1 MKCGRRQ
8 KNASLEKNEVCAN
21 AFYRHHCA
29 KTVYIYIINVDLCIV
44 ILSPSLNRVNL
55 AVF

>member
-1 MKCGRRQ
+1 MEDDKKMLRWKRTKYVQ
-8 KNASLEKNEVCAN
+8 MLFIVIAVLKQ
-21 AFYRHHCA
+21 
-29 KTVYIYIINVDLCIV
+29 YIYIINVDLCIV